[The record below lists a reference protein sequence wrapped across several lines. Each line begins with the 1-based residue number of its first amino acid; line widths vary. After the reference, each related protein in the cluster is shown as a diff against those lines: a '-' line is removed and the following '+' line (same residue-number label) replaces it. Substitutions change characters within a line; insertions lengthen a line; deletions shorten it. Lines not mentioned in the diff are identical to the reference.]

1 MSDAYHIPVL
11 LHESVS
17 ALNIDPAGIYVDVTF
32 GGGGHS
38 KEILKHLGPQGRLYA
53 FDQDPAAATNAPKDE
68 RFLLIPWNYRYLY
81 KMLRFVGVHGV
92 NGILADL
99 GVSSHQFDEASRGFS
114 FRTDARLDM
123 RMNTD
128 STFDAAELLSTYNE
142 TELQEMFSKNA
153 ELRNARQLALAIVA
167 HRKQTPLLTTG
178 DLMNIAETVMI
189 GERHK
194 YLAQVF
200 QAIRIEVN
208 DELHALADMLE
219 DTKKILLPGARLVV
233 ISYHSL
239 EDKLVKAALR
249 DEEDDSVGNLTG
261 QRQKNFRIISKKPVL
276 PEKDE
281 VKNNPRAASARMRIA
296 EKQ

>member
-17 ALNIDPAGIYVDVTF
+17 ALNLDPSGIYVDVTF

-38 KEILKHLGPQGRLYA
+38 REILRHLGPNGRLIA
-53 FDQDPAAATNAPKDE
+53 FDQDPAAAANAPNDS

-81 KMLRFVGVHGV
+81 QMLRVAGIQQVD
-92 NGILADL
+92 GILADL

-114 FRTDARLDM
+114 FRADARLDM
-123 RMNTD
+123 RMNTG
-128 STFDAAELLSTYNE
+128 STFDATELLSSYNE
-142 TELQEMFSKNA
+142 VQLQDMFSKNA
-153 ELRNARQLALAIVA
+153 ELRNARQLAQAIVL
-167 HRKQTPLLTTG
+167 HRKQTPLRTTG
-178 DLMNIAETVMI
+178 DLVNIAESVMK

-208 DELHALADMLE
+208 DELTALAEMLE
-219 DTKKILLPGARLVV
+219 GAKKVLKTGGRLVV

-249 DEEDDSVGNLTG
+249 DEEDDSVGNMTG
-261 QRQKNFRIISKKPVL
+261 QRQQNFRIISRKPVL
-276 PEKDE
+276 PENQE
-281 VKNNPRAASARMRIA
+281 VKRNPRAGSARMRIA
-296 EKQ
+296 ERQ